1 MVNTM
6 TYEQLSLFTDEE
18 LGLPTGHP
26 GYEVIGLTGY
36 AQSGKDTV
44 ASILVEK
51 YGYRRIAFADKI
63 RDFLYGINPM
73 VACSPTGYLQDLV
86 NLVGWNEAKKE
97 PQVRRL
103 LQDLG
108 ISARELLDE
117 NIWITSALGKIN
129 SGERVVVTDVRFENE
144 AMMIK
149 LMGGQLWRVKRVG
162 VGPVNDHVSESELDG
177 YKVDQIFVS
186 FSSSR
191 FENLCVDVHPL
202 NPRIKNVKNK

>member
-1 MVNTM
+1 MS
-6 TYEQLSLFTDEE
+6 YEQLSLFTDEE
-18 LGLPTGHP
+18 LGITPNYNL
-26 GYEVIGLTGY
+26 IGLTGY

-51 YGYRRIAFADKI
+51 YGYTRIAFADKI

-86 NLVGWNEAKKE
+86 NLVGWDNAKQE

-117 NIWITSALGKIN
+117 NIWITTALGKVDKDD
-129 SGERVVVTDVRFENE
+129 RVVVTDVRFENE

-162 VGPVNDHVSESELDG
+162 FGPVNEHVSESELDG
-177 YKVDQIFVS
+177 YKVNQIFVNNGTLEDLEVLVTTRMRNA
-186 FSSSR
+186 FP
-191 FENLCVDVHPL
+191 E
-202 NPRIKNVKNK
+202 

>member
-1 MVNTM
+1 MS
-6 TYEQLSLFTDEE
+6 YEQLSLFTDEE
-18 LGLPTGHP
+18 LGLPKGPTGWP

-44 ASILVEK
+44 ASILVGK
-51 YGYRRIAFADKI
+51 YGYTRIAFADKI

-86 NLVGWNEAKKE
+86 NLVGWNEAKQE

-108 ISARELLDE
+108 ISARELIDE
-117 NIWITSALGKIN
+117 NIWVTSALGKIN
-129 SGERVVVTDVRFENE
+129 VGERVVVTDVRFENE

-177 YKVDQIFVS
+177 YKVDQIFVNNGS
-186 FSSSR
+186 IEDLTMLIQTRMRNAFP
-191 FENLCVDVHPL
+191 E
-202 NPRIKNVKNK
+202 

>member
-1 MVNTM
+1 M

-162 VGPVNDHVSESELDG
+162 VGPINDHVSESELDG
-177 YKVDQIFVS
+177 YKVDQIFVNNGS
-186 FSSSR
+186 IEDLTVLIQTRMRNAFT
-191 FENLCVDVHPL
+191 E
-202 NPRIKNVKNK
+202 

>member
-1 MVNTM
+1 M
-6 TYEQLSLFTDEE
+6 TYEQLSLFTDKE
-18 LGLPTGHP
+18 LGITPNYNL
-26 GYEVIGLTGY
+26 IGLTGY

-51 YGYRRIAFADKI
+51 YGYSRIAFADKI

-86 NLVGWNEAKKE
+86 NLVGWDNAKQE

-117 NIWITSALGKIN
+117 NIWITSALGN
-129 SGERVVVTDVRFENE
+129 VNEGERVVVTDVRFENE
-144 AMMIK
+144 AIMIK

-162 VGPVNDHVSESELDG
+162 FGPVNDHISESELDG
-177 YKVDQIFVS
+177 YKVNQIFVNNGS
-186 FSSSR
+186 IEDLALLVTTRMRDAFP
-191 FENLCVDVHPL
+191 E
-202 NPRIKNVKNK
+202 

>member
-1 MVNTM
+1 M

-18 LGLPTGHP
+18 VGVTR
-26 GYEVIGLTGY
+26 GYNIIGLTGY
-36 AQSGKDTV
+36 AQSGKDTL

-51 YGYRRIAFADKI
+51 YGYSRIAFADKI

-86 NLVGWNEAKKE
+86 NLVGWDKAKQE

-108 ISARELLDE
+108 ISARDLIDE
-117 NIWITSALGKIN
+117 NIWVTAALGN
-129 SGERVVVTDVRFENE
+129 VDSDQRVVVTDVRFENE
-144 AMMIK
+144 ARMIK
-149 LMGGQLWRVKRVG
+149 IMGGQLWRVKRIG

-177 YKVDQIFVS
+177 YKMDQIF
-186 FSSSR
+186 
-191 FENLCVDVHPL
+191 L
-202 NPRIKNVKNK
+202 NNGTLGDLELLVTTRMRNAFPES

>member
-1 MVNTM
+1 M

-18 LGLPTGHP
+18 VGVTR
-26 GYEVIGLTGY
+26 GYNIIGLTGY
-36 AQSGKDTV
+36 AQSGKDTL

-51 YGYRRIAFADKI
+51 YGYSRIAFADKI

-86 NLVGWNEAKKE
+86 NLVGWDKAKQE

-108 ISARELLDE
+108 ISARDLIDE
-117 NIWITSALGKIN
+117 NIWVTAALGN
-129 SGERVVVTDVRFENE
+129 VDSDQRVVVTDVRFENE

-149 LMGGQLWRVKRVG
+149 IMGGQLWRVKRIG

-177 YKVDQIFVS
+177 YKMDQIFVNNGTLGDLELLVTTRMRNAFPES
-186 FSSSR
+186 
-191 FENLCVDVHPL
+191 
-202 NPRIKNVKNK
+202 